1 MYPNT
6 PTETEKLAAQM
17 QKDSATAHQRLIK
30 EYIDN
35 HDTSKMAE
43 GVRYYENEN
52 DITKRVQYAVVDD
65 VKIVDNE
72 KTNNKIPHGWHK
84 LLVDQK
90 AAYLVGQPINFSADD
105 EKLTEFINEYLGE
118 KWDDTANEL
127 VVAAS
132 NKGKEWLH
140 PFIDEDGEFDFMQIP
155 AEQCIPVYADKR
167 NRKLAYMIR
176 YYPHV
181 LVDEETIRV
190 ELSDDKQVWFYVK
203 SNGEYIPDPS
213 VEENPQSHFYY
224 GAGKNM
230 KGYGWG
236 RVPFIKFRNN
246 EQEKGD
252 LAYYKQSIDSFDKR
266 VSDNQNTLDE
276 IQELITILKGYDGTD
291 LGEFQRN
298 LRYYKTIKVDSEG
311 GVDTLKQEMPI
322 ASIDSHLDRLRES
335 IFTFGFGV
343 DVGTDKFG
351 NSPSGIALE
360 FLYSLL
366 DLKAST
372 LERKFRPAL
381 QELMWFLCEYLSIS
395 GKGEFDYK
403 EVDFTFKRTMM
414 VNELEI
420 ADIAQKSAGIISKKT
435 ILANHPWV
443 DDLQQEMKR
452 IEEEK
457 EAYVDLE
464 TPIKQNKVNNNE
476 PGKQS

>member
-1 MYPNT
+1 MYPST
-6 PTETEKLAAQM
+6 PTETEILTERMKQ
-17 QKDSATAHQRLIK
+17 DSAQSHQTMIK
-30 EYIDN
+30 AFIEA
-35 HDTSKMAE
+35 HDTSEMTE

-52 DITKRVQYAVVDD
+52 DITRRLQYAVIDG
-65 VKIVDNE
+65 VKVEDPE
-72 KTNNKIPHGWHK
+72 KANNKIPHGWHK

-105 EKLTEFINEYLGE
+105 KTLTEFINEYLGE

-167 NRKLAYMIR
+167 QKKLEYMIR

-181 LVDEETIRV
+181 YVDDETIRV
-190 ELSDDKQVWFYVK
+190 ELWDDKQTFYYVK
-203 SNGEYIPDPS
+203 VNGEFIPDPS
-213 VEENPQSHFYY
+213 VEINPEPHFTY
-224 GAGKNM
+224 GTDKAR

-252 LAYYKQSIDSFDKR
+252 LAYYKQLIDAFDKR

-276 IQELITILKGYDGTD
+276 IQELIFILKGYEGQS
-291 LGEFQRN
+291 LSEFTRN
-298 LRYYKTIKVDSEG
+298 LKQYKAINVDGEYA
-311 GVDTLKQEMPI
+311 GVDTIQAEMPI

-335 IFTFGFGV
+335 IFMFAQGV

-351 NSPSGIALE
+351 NSPSGIALK

-366 DLKAST
+366 ELKAST

-381 QELMWFLCEYLSIS
+381 QELIWFLCEYLKMS

-414 VNELEI
+414 VNELEN
-420 ADIAQKSAGIISKKT
+420 AQIAQTSAGIISKKT
-435 ILANHPWV
+435 ILANHVWV
-443 DDLQQEMKR
+443 DDLEQEMER
-452 IEEEK
+452 LEEEK
-457 EAYVDLE
+457 AAYVDLE
-464 TPIKQNKVNNNE
+464 KVNTNE
-476 PGKQS
+476 PGNQPQ

>member
-1 MYPNT
+1 
-6 PTETEKLAAQM
+6 M
-17 QKDSATAHQRLIK
+17 QRDSSTQHERMIKALID
-30 EYIDN
+30 E
-35 HDTSKMAE
+35 HDTSKMTE

-52 DITKRVQYAVVDD
+52 DITKRKQYAVIDG
-65 VKIVDNE
+65 VKVEDPE
-72 KTNNKIPHGWHK
+72 KANNRIPHGWHK

-105 EKLTEFINEYLGE
+105 KKLTEFINEYLGE

-140 PFIDEDGEFDFMQIP
+140 PFIDEEGEFDFMQIP

-167 NRKLAYMIR
+167 QKKLAYMIR

-190 ELSDDKQVWFYVK
+190 ELWDDKQTWYYVK
-203 SNGEYIPDPS
+203 TENGYIPDPS
-213 VEENPQSHFYY
+213 VEKNPDSHFEY
-224 GAGKNM
+224 GVSKDMN
-230 KGYGWG
+230 GYGWG

-252 LAYYKQSIDSFDKR
+252 LAYYKQLIDAFDKR

-276 IQELITILKGYDGTD
+276 IQELITVLKGYDGSD
-291 LGEFQRN
+291 LAEFKQN
-298 LRYYKTIKVDSEG
+298 LKYYKVIKVDTDG
-311 GVDTLKQEMPI
+311 GVDKLEQEMPI
-322 ASIDSHLDRLRES
+322 ASIDSHLDRMRES
-335 IFTFGFGV
+335 IFTFGNGIDIGV
-343 DVGTDKFG
+343 DKFG
-351 NSPSGIALE
+351 SSPSGIALK

-372 LERKFRPAL
+372 LERKFRVSI
-381 QELMWFLCEYLSIS
+381 QELIWFLCEYLAIS

-414 VNELEI
+414 VNELESVQM
-420 ADIAQKSAGIISKKT
+420 AAQSKGIISDKT
-435 ILANHPWV
+435 IIANHPFV
-443 DDLQQEMKR
+443 DDLEMELER

-457 EAYVDLE
+457 AAYVDLE
-464 TPIKQNKVNNNE
+464 QPIEVNTNE
-476 PGKQS
+476 PGNESK

>member
-1 MYPNT
+1 MYPST
-6 PTETEKLAAQM
+6 PTETEILAAQM
-17 QKDSATAHQRLIK
+17 KQDSSTQHERLIK
-30 EYIDN
+30 AFIDS
-35 HDTSKMAE
+35 HDTSKITE

-52 DITKRVQYAVVDD
+52 DITKRVQYAVIDG
-65 VKIVDNE
+65 VKVEDPE
-72 KTNNKIPHGWHK
+72 KANNKIPHGWHK

-105 EKLTEFINEYLGE
+105 PKLTQFINDYLGE

-167 NRKLAYMIR
+167 QKKLSYMIR

-181 LVDEETIRV
+181 YVDEETIRV
-190 ELSDDKQVWFYVK
+190 ELWDEKQTWYYIKVNDKF
-203 SNGEYIPDPS
+203 IPDPS
-213 VEENPQSHFYY
+213 VEMNPEPHFTY
-224 GAGKNM
+224 GTASEM
-230 KGYGWG
+230 RGYGWQ

-252 LAYYKQSIDSFDKR
+252 LAYYKHLIDAFDKR

-276 IQELITILKGYDGTD
+276 IQELITILKGYDGED
-291 LGEFQRN
+291 LGEFVRN
-298 LRYYKTIKVDSEG
+298 LRYYKAVKVSEEG

-322 ASIDSHLDRLRES
+322 ASIDSHLDRLEES
-335 IFTFGFGV
+335 IFTFGNGV
-343 DVGTDKFG
+343 NTNSENFG
-351 NSPSGIALE
+351 NSPSGIALK

-381 QELMWFLCEYLSIS
+381 QDLIWFLCEYLGIS
-395 GKGEFDYK
+395 GKGDFDYK
-403 EVDFTFKRTMM
+403 AVDFTFKRTMM
-414 VNELEI
+414 VNELELV
-420 ADIAQKSAGIISKKT
+420 DMAQKSKGIISTKT
-435 ILANHPWV
+435 VIANHPWV
-443 DDLQQEMKR
+443 DDMLQEEQR

-457 EAYVDLE
+457 ETYIDLDKE
-464 TPIKQNKVNNNE
+464 EITNANE
-476 PGKQS
+476 KA